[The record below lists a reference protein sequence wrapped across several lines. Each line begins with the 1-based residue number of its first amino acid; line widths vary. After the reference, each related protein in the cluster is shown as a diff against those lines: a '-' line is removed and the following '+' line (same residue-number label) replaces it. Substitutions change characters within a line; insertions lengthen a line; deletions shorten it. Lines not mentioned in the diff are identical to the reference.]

1 LLFDKWWLDDRY
13 SYNMIP
19 FQPAHMT
26 PERLQ
31 RGCVDAR
38 AEFYNW
44 SNIWNRSMDSVN
56 RSSALMWW
64 QFYGI
69 NAMFRR
75 EVRQRDYYPLGDES
89 FSGTLLKVRERG
101 EPIHW

>member
-1 LLFDKWWLDDRY
+1 
-13 SYNMIP
+13 MIP
-19 FQPAHMT
+19 FQPARMT
-26 PERLQ
+26 PEQLQ
-31 RGCVDAR
+31 RGCVEAR

-44 SNIWNRSMDSVN
+44 SNIWNRSFDSVN
-56 RSSALMWW
+56 RSNLLMWS

-89 FSGTLLKVRERG
+89 FGGTLLKVRERG
-101 EPIHW
+101 EAIT

>member
-1 LLFDKWWLDDRY
+1 
-13 SYNMIP
+13 M
-19 FQPAHMT
+19 
-26 PERLQ
+26 
-31 RGCVDAR
+31 DAR

-101 EPIHW
+101 EPINW